1 MDFLGIKDKTFFI
14 TGVANRKSV
23 AYFSAK
29 ILEEAGAKLIFSVQ
43 KEEQIQKVE
52 SLFPNA
58 ETFIIDVEKEET
70 IEQVANVLKE
80 RGTKLS
86 GLLHSIAFANLLEPK
101 PFHDTK
107 WEDWAQADK
116 ISCFSLT
123 ALSGKF
129 KDVLA
134 EDASV
139 VTISISDTL
148 ATSYGY
154 LGPIKAALDTTVAYL
169 AKSFSGFSRVRF
181 NAVCAGPLKT
191 SASAGIPGYI
201 DNYIFAEKL
210 TMRKEALKTPEV
222 ANTVAFLLSPRS
234 SGINGTGIRVDAG
247 MRSNTFDQEVV
258 KIVGDNLE

>member
-1 MDFLGIKDKTFFI
+1 MDFLGVKGKTFFI

-29 ILEEAGAKLIFSVQ
+29 VLEEAGAKLLFSVQ
-43 KEEQIQKVE
+43 KEEQIKKVE
-52 SLFPNA
+52 GLFPNA
-58 ETFIIDVEKEET
+58 EIFIIDVEKEET
-70 IEQVANVLKE
+70 IKQVADLLKE

-86 GLLHSIAFANLLEPK
+86 GLLHSMAFANLLEPK
-101 PFHDTK
+101 PYHETK
-107 WEDWAQADK
+107 WEDWAQADR
-116 ISCFSLT
+116 ISCFSLGNI
-123 ALSGKF
+123 AGHF
-129 KDVLA
+129 KDIL
-134 EDASV
+134 ENEASV

-148 ATSYGY
+148 ATSYGF
-154 LGPIKAALDTTVAYL
+154 LGPIKASLDASVAYL
-169 AKSFSGFSRVRF
+169 AKSFSEFSRVRF

-247 MRSNTFDQEVV
+247 LRSNAFDQEVV